1 MDVRDV
7 LDGTFHR
14 NDTHQ
19 AVAVRDQGGHGL
31 HADAGVLLEGTA
43 DLGMGVQELLVVD
56 EHLHDAGGEDLHEVD
71 VLAEVL
77 VIGAAEDADPGQVL
91 GKLLHLF
98 HGLADLLREI
108 AGGADL
114 AQAGRDGDIR
124 LVVGHDAC
132 KAVVLGGVLV
142 NLVHDAGEAADD
154 MTQLDDFRSQFCH
167 VGSPF
172 LISFI

>member
-1 MDVRDV
+1 M
-7 LDGTFHR
+7 
-14 NDTHQ
+14 
-19 AVAVRDQGGHGL
+19 
-31 HADAGVLLEGTA
+31 
-43 DLGMGVQELLVVD
+43 
-56 EHLHDAGGEDLHEVD
+56 HDAGGEDLHEVD

-172 LISFI
+172 YDFESVTHDMPDNIITKNGENRKLFPVHCIDKRGYLS